1 MHRKLGDKATLWHCT
16 LIQQREKFIFWSNN
30 AIFSKAT
37 VLEKLLCQGIAQSL
51 DDWGGWGLGKGVFD
65 QLMSGVGQSN
75 QLGPIYQLGQN
86 YQLFLAKL
94 YNKDRF
100 CQISWLERF
109 RYTYYRIK

>member
-1 MHRKLGDKATLWHCT
+1 M
-16 LIQQREKFIFWSNN
+16 
-30 AIFSKAT
+30 
-37 VLEKLLCQGIAQSL
+37 AQSL
-51 DDWGGWGLGKGVFD
+51 DDLGGGGLGKGVFE

-109 RYTYYRIK
+109 KYTYRMK